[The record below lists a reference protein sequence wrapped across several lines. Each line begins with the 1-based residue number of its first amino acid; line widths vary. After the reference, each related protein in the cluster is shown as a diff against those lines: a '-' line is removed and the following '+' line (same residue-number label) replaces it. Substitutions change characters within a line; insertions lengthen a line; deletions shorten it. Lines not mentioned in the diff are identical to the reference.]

1 MGANNNH
8 GGKRPGAGR
17 KQKWSPD
24 FKLHIGMLC
33 QSRFREAQKRA
44 EKLEIKKLTSQ
55 DSDLVDH
62 WKIANN
68 VPVPKRQAWR
78 ESEQGRYHFADIET
92 ELAILNEKRTTGSE
106 TNRLFQV
113 KARPRRGTRKSILNQ
128 VAIEYSL
135 TSNQVKYMW
144 DEYMIF
150 ERNS

>member
-1 MGANNNH
+1 MAVKDQEPGENRNGAQISNYILECFVKV
-8 GGKRPGAGR
+8 GLERR
-17 KQKWSPD
+17 K
-24 FKLHIGMLC
+24 
-33 QSRFREAQKRA
+33 KRA

-92 ELAILNEKRTTGSE
+92 ELAILNEKRSTGSE